1 MHFAAGSGAGLPN
14 PKKTL
19 TMHPSDS
26 GALASLVFG
35 DGENY
40 IKKDDCKGGS
50 FDVGAVVEYQGKQC
64 KVSQAVD
71 DDGDMKVKFPAA
83 TLETSMTEADISG
96 LKLGAAGAIIA
107 AAFLP
112 KW

>member
-1 MHFAAGSGAGLPN
+1 MCLGLITICSAACFLDIWGI
-14 PKKTL
+14 
-19 TMHPSDS
+19 HDS
-26 GALASLVFG
+26 GALASLIFG
-35 DGENY
+35 GESDY
-40 IKKDDCKGGS
+40 INKDDYKGSS
-50 FDVGAVVEYQGKQC
+50 FDVGAVVEYQGRQC

-71 DDGDMKVKFPAA
+71 DDGDIEAKFPAA